1 MANDGE
7 GTDAWLARREEVKAR
22 GINGNGMGMPLT
34 IAVQLLPTVKATN
47 NENRSSEWA
56 SGPNLGEA
64 LGVVPASPRNN
75 PLLPTPSVADAMGGH
90 ERRGG
95 KRGDE
100 LLLKGIATHERFG
113 QYAPAIARQEQAFGY
128 PAPSPTEPGKNG
140 KPRLSARFAEWMMG
154 APPGWLTDIPGISR
168 NEALKLC
175 GNGVVP
181 AQAAHAL
188 RLMLPHV
195 PRGIVP

>member
-7 GTDAWLARREEVKAR
+7 GPETWAARREK
-22 GINGNGMGMPLT
+22 
-34 IAVQLLPTVKATN
+34 VKATN

-64 LGVVPASPRNN
+64 LGVTPSSPRNN
-75 PLLPTPSVADAMGGH
+75 PLLPTPAASEQARNA
-90 ERRGG
+90 
-95 KRGDE
+95 
-100 LLLKGIATHERFG
+100 RFG

-154 APPGWLTDIPGISR
+154 APPGWITDTPGVTR
-168 NEALKLC
+168 NEALRMA
-175 GNGVVP
+175 GNGVVRQ
-181 AQAAHAL
+181 QAFAAL
-188 RLMLPHV
+188 IDMRQFV
-195 PRGIVP
+195 PR